1 MKEKRL
7 QMAEWI
13 KITTGKGK
21 DGTKA
26 EMNNRISG
34 REDCC

>member
-1 MKEKRL
+1 MEEKRL
-7 QMAEWI
+7 QVAEWL
-13 KITTGKGK
+13 KIATGKGK

-34 REDCC
+34 RGDCC